1 MLERRDS
8 LVARMSI
15 EARALSVNSH
25 CFTVSLVHLQV
36 SSGLGAA
43 YVTKV
48 ITVMMLVLVNNKKR
62 FRV

>member
-1 MLERRDS
+1 M
-8 LVARMSI
+8 ARMSI